1 MFRNLISNFYL
12 LLSFVNMA
20 KMYTI
25 TREAAAQSLGIST
38 RTIDRYIRNGKLSY
52 KKVANKV
59 LLEKEEVRAL
69 QDDFA
74 ALHQELDTEVVSS
87 SSMET
92 RSSTP
97 LAASNPQLEAIIDQ
111 KIEKFFL
118 VFKEKDKMMEEKN
131 KIIFVLQQR
140 IGELESELK
149 HMVAL
154 PDYTKEKQEAILEK
168 QKLEEKI
175 TQLKHSIK
183 NEKSKNLIFIGLSFV
198 LLVVALFVFLKK

>member
-1 MFRNLISNFYL
+1 
-12 LLSFVNMA
+12 MA

-25 TREAAAQSLGIST
+25 TRESAAQSLGIST

-69 QDDFA
+69 QQDFS
-74 ALHQELDTEVVSS
+74 ALHQEFGSEVVSS
-87 SSMET
+87 NSS
-92 RSSTP
+92 SSTGSTTSIATP
-97 LAASNPQLEAIIDQ
+97 NPQLEAIIDQ

-118 VFKEKDKMMEEKN
+118 VFKEKDKMLEEKN

-140 IGELESELK
+140 IGELESDLK

-154 PDYTKEKQEAILEK
+154 PDYTREKQEAIMEK

-175 TQLKHSIK
+175 TQLKNGIK

-198 LLVVALFVFLKK
+198 LLVIAVFMFMKTRG

>member
-1 MFRNLISNFYL
+1 
-12 LLSFVNMA
+12 MA
-20 KMYTI
+20 KMYNI

-59 LLEKEEVRAL
+59 LLEKDEVKAL
-69 QDDFA
+69 QQDFA
-74 ALHQELDTEVVSS
+74 ALHQEFDTEVISS
-87 SSMET
+87 SSLET
-92 RSSTP
+92 RSTAPLHST
-97 LAASNPQLEAIIDQ
+97 NPQLEAIIDQ

-149 HMVAL
+149 HMIAL

-175 TQLKHSIK
+175 DQLKHSIK
-183 NEKSKNLIFIGLSFV
+183 NEKSKNLVFIGLSFIF
-198 LLVVALFVFLKK
+198 LVVALFIFLKK

>member
-1 MFRNLISNFYL
+1 
-12 LLSFVNMA
+12 MA
-20 KMYTI
+20 KIYTI
-25 TREAAAQSLGIST
+25 TRESAAQSLGIST

-69 QDDFA
+69 QQDFS
-74 ALHQELDTEVVSS
+74 ALHQEFGSEVVSS
-87 SSMET
+87 SS
-92 RSSTP
+92 SSSAGSTTSI
-97 LAASNPQLEAIIDQ
+97 ATHNPQLEAIIDQ

-118 VFKEKDKMMEEKN
+118 VFKEKDKMLEEKN

-140 IGELESELK
+140 VWELESELK

-154 PDYTKEKQEAILEK
+154 PDYTREKQEAIIEK

-175 TQLKHSIK
+175 TQLKHWIK
-183 NEKSKNLIFIGLSFV
+183 NEKSKNLVFIGLSFV
-198 LLVVALFVFLKK
+198 LLVIAVFMFMKTRG

>member
-1 MFRNLISNFYL
+1 
-12 LLSFVNMA
+12 
-20 KMYTI
+20 MYTI
-25 TREAAAQSLGIST
+25 TRESAAQSLGIST

-69 QDDFA
+69 QNDFA
-74 ALHQELDTEVVSS
+74 ALHQEFDSEVISS

-149 HMVAL
+149 HMIAL

-198 LLVVALFVFLKK
+198 FLVVALFIFLKNNN

>member
-1 MFRNLISNFYL
+1 
-12 LLSFVNMA
+12 MA

-25 TREAAAQSLGIST
+25 TREAAAQTLWIST

-59 LLEKEEVRAL
+59 LLEREELNAL
-69 QDDFA
+69 QQDFS
-74 ALHQELDTEVVSS
+74 ALHQEFDTEVISS
-87 SSMET
+87 SSV
-92 RSSTP
+92 STGSTTSLNKP
-97 LAASNPQLEAIIDQ
+97 NPQLEAIIDQ

-118 VFKEKDKMMEEKN
+118 VFKEKDKMLEEKN

-140 IGELESELK
+140 IGELESDLK

-154 PDYTKEKQEAILEK
+154 PDYTREKQEALIEK

-175 TQLKHSIK
+175 GQLKHSIK
-183 NEKSKNLIFIGLSFV
+183 NEKTKNLVFIGLSFIF
-198 LLVVALFVFLKK
+198 LVVALFVFLKK

>member
-1 MFRNLISNFYL
+1 
-12 LLSFVNMA
+12 MA